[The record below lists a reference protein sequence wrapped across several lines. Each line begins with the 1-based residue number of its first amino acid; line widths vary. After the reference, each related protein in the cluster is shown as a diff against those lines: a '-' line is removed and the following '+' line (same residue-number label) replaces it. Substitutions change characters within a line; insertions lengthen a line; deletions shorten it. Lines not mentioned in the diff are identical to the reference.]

1 MLCIGHGHNGEG
13 RASDDDQCKHQTQRS
28 ILIAGID
35 MILCS
40 VFVSDMYKVQL
51 VQFVR
56 RMKSPEFRENIERSL
71 EAERV

>member
-13 RASDDDQCKHQTQRS
+13 RASDDQCKHQTQRS